1 MKLDNRLAKLEARSG
16 AGMLTAQE
24 CDAAATRY
32 AEVHAAT
39 GHLFPAAV
47 APAAYR
53 HALTTS
59 RHPDQQRLLACM
71 IPGDDDI

>member
-1 MKLDNRLAKLEARSG
+1 MTLHSRLARLEAGSTAVWLTG
-16 AGMLTAQE
+16 AE

-39 GHLFPAAV
+39 HHLFPDAMT
-47 APAAYR
+47 PAAYR
-53 HALTTS
+53 HALTNS